1 MGMVIFKEK
10 MKEKNGS
17 IGNQIYVWRRADI
30 FCFLKAED
38 FKLLLYLD
46 FERDEVALCG
56 HAAMLQT
63 GEH

>member
-1 MGMVIFKEK
+1 
-10 MKEKNGS
+10 MKEKKGS